1 MSPLLGSTGLVSY
14 YSYRGNIDTLP
25 DVFSIGADVTDVE
38 IDAEITRTTTITGIN
53 YKARVTP
60 SSGATISVN
69 GSGYTSTAQYVK
81 NNQSISIKFTPTDF
95 ETTYTVSLTVGKRSD
110 AYTILTR
117 NRPED
122 GIPNAFSFTD
132 QPDVDPPFSTNVE
145 SNVITLS
152 GMSNVPS
159 GQTPRTNDIGTAS
172 ISGNSAQFR
181 VTRDGAVV
189 RAYGTANFSVL
200 NGDQIQ
206 LRMNAGGNAQTVSTT
221 FSVTGTDTT
230 NLASPVTS
238 TVSDTWSITSRTYTA
253 TITLSA
259 SPGTVD
265 YNTASTISWT
275 SQNISGAINITN
287 IGNVND
293 ASGSRST
300 GNLNGGASGGTRT
313 FTATANTLYSPPATV
328 TSNTVTVNI
337 NPPPTPSVSLS
348 SGSNSI
354 AYNSSTTL
362 SWSSTNA
369 TSVNSS
375 TDNFAGSNLSGNNV
389 STGNLTQSKTYTI
402 RVNGV
407 EGQVSSPSSVTI
419 NVAAPPVPTVTL
431 TADSYSVAYG
441 GSTTLRWSS
450 TNATSVISSTD
461 NFAGSNTSGSVSTG
475 PLYFTKNYEITVGGL
490 EGQTASASLS
500 TPGVGG
506 PIVVPE
512 EPEIVKYIT
521 SNTTNADA
529 QSYFGSTDWTR
540 SVRKRL
546 VINGGVV
553 VGSTNPSAAALI
565 ITAGVVGAFVLEN
578 NGSIQGAGGLG
589 GVANGGNGGKGG
601 NAIII
606 HNKGTG
612 GTVSITNNGSIYAGG
627 GGGGA
632 GTKGG
637 TGGKGG
643 DGNYQVNNPTQY
655 FQEIA
660 SCNLAWGQWTC
671 SFNAVALAN
680 YNSSGCVAA
689 PYGRTITCNAFGF
702 ADNSTGNGIYQTQNN
717 YSTVDTTGGNG
728 GEGGNGGNGG
738 VGQGYAQSAAGGAA
752 GAAGAGGAA
761 GGTNAG
767 TGGQGGTG
775 GTGGTGGGLGA
786 DGSNGSQGNTG
797 DTGTSGNVSGG
808 TGGTAGELPVGIR
821 GLAGYYIN
829 GIDNLNG
836 GVGGTVGGR
845 TKNIG
850 EQATTN

>member
-1 MSPLLGSTGLVSY
+1 M
-14 YSYRGNIDTLP
+14 
-25 DVFSIGADVTDVE
+25 
-38 IDAEITRTTTITGIN
+38 
-53 YKARVTP
+53 
-60 SSGATISVN
+60 
-69 GSGYTSTAQYVK
+69 
-81 NNQSISIKFTPTDF
+81 
-95 ETTYTVSLTVGKRSD
+95 
-110 AYTILTR
+110 
-117 NRPED
+117 
-122 GIPNAFSFTD
+122 
-132 QPDVDPPFSTNVE
+132 
-145 SNVITLS
+145 
-152 GMSNVPS
+152 
-159 GQTPRTNDIGTAS
+159 
-172 ISGNSAQFR
+172 
-181 VTRDGAVV
+181 
-189 RAYGTANFSVL
+189 
-200 NGDQIQ
+200 
-206 LRMNAGGNAQTVSTT
+206 
-221 FSVTGTDTT
+221 
-230 NLASPVTS
+230 
-238 TVSDTWSITSRTYTA
+238 
-253 TITLSA
+253 
-259 SPGTVD
+259 
-265 YNTASTISWT
+265 
-275 SQNISGAINITN
+275 
-287 IGNVND
+287 
-293 ASGSRST
+293 
-300 GNLNGGASGGTRT
+300 
-313 FTATANTLYSPPATV
+313 
-328 TSNTVTVNI
+328 
-337 NPPPTPSVSLS
+337 
-348 SGSNSI
+348 
-354 AYNSSTTL
+354 
-362 SWSSTNA
+362 
-369 TSVNSS
+369 
-375 TDNFAGSNLSGNNV
+375 
-389 STGNLTQSKTYTI
+389 
-402 RVNGV
+402 
-407 EGQVSSPSSVTI
+407 
-419 NVAAPPVPTVTL
+419 
-431 TADSYSVAYG
+431 
-441 GSTTLRWSS
+441 RWSS

-461 NFAGSNTSGSVSTG
+461 NFAGNNLSGSVSTG

-786 DGSNGSQGNTG
+786 DGSNGLQGNTG

>member
-53 YKARVTP
+53 YKAKVTP

-159 GQTPRTNDIGTAS
+159 GQTPRTYDIGTAS
-172 ISGNSAQFR
+172 ISGNSAQFK

-200 NGDQIQ
+200 NRDQIQ

-259 SPGTVD
+259 SPGTVN

-337 NPPPTPSVSLS
+337 NPPPAPSVSLN

-362 SWSSTNA
+362 SWSSSNA

-375 TDNFAGSNLSGNNV
+375 TDNFAGSNLSGNNI

-419 NVAAPPVPTVTL
+419 NVAAPPAP
-431 TADSYSVAYG
+431 SVSLNSGSNSIPYNS
-441 GSTTLRWSS
+441 STTLSWSS
-450 TNATSVISSTD
+450 SNATSVDSSTD

-475 PLYFTKNYEITVGGL
+475 NLTQSKTYTIKVNGA
-490 EGQTASASLS
+490 EGQVSSPSSVTI
-500 TPGVGG
+500 T
-506 PIVVPE
+506 VPE

-589 GVANGGNGGKGG
+589 GVANGGNGGRGG

-606 HNKGTG
+606 NNKGTG

-643 DGNYQVNNPTQY
+643 DGSYQYVSSTSSVYQELYVGTRCSNQGNLYVYFANVCAAYGYNLNRVTGRSRDGSCGPGHSNYDGYCSRNVNQ
-655 FQEIA
+655 
-660 SCNLAWGQWTC
+660 
-671 SFNAVALAN
+671 
-680 YNSSGCVAA
+680 
-689 PYGRTITCNAFGF
+689 
-702 ADNSTGNGIYQTQNN
+702 DN
-717 YSTVDTTGGNG
+717 YSTASSTGGNG

-738 VGQGYAQSAAGGAA
+738 VGAGYAQSAAGGAS
-752 GAAGAGGAA
+752 GAAGAGGA
-761 GGTNAG
+761 GGGQNAG

-808 TGGTAGELPVGIR
+808 SGGIAGELPVGIR

-845 TKNIG
+845 TKNLATP
-850 EQATTN
+850 ATTN

>member
-69 GSGYTSTAQYVK
+69 GSGYTSTSQYVK
-81 NNQSISIKFTPTDF
+81 NNQSISIKFTPTDY

-122 GIPNAFSFTD
+122 GVPNAFSFTD
-132 QPDVDPPFSTNVE
+132 QPDVDPPFTTNVE

-172 ISGNSAQFR
+172 ISGNSAQFK

-275 SQNISGAINITN
+275 SQNISGPINITN

-461 NFAGSNTSGSVSTG
+461 NFAGNNLSGSVSTG

-553 VGSTNPSAAALI
+553 VGSTNPGAAALS

-606 HNKGTG
+606 NNKGTG

-643 DGNYQVNNPTQY
+643 DGSYEY
-655 FQEIA
+655 LA
-660 SCNLAWGQWTC
+660 SQSFPNAANCSLAFNQCASGNTTACNV
-671 SFNAVALAN
+671 FNAN
-680 YNSSGCVAA
+680 CCGSFQGC
-689 PYGRTITCNAFGF
+689 P
-702 ADNSTGNGIYQTQNN
+702 NN
-717 YSTVDTTGGNG
+717 QYATESTTGGNG

-738 VGQGYAQSAAGGAA
+738 VGQGYAQSAAGGSGGAA
-752 GAAGAGGAA
+752 GAAGAA

-808 TGGTAGELPVGIR
+808 SGGSAGGLPVGIR
-821 GLAGYYIN
+821 GLVGYYIN

>member
-145 SNVITLS
+145 SNIITLS

-159 GQTPRTNDIGTAS
+159 GQTPRTYDIGTAS

-259 SPGTVD
+259 SPGTVG
-265 YNTASTISWT
+265 YNEASTISWT
-275 SQNISGAINITN
+275 SQNIQLPINITN

-337 NPPPTPSVSLS
+337 NPPPAPSVSLS

-354 AYNSSTTL
+354 AYNSSTT
-362 SWSSTNA
+362 
-369 TSVNSS
+369 
-375 TDNFAGSNLSGNNV
+375 
-389 STGNLTQSKTYTI
+389 
-402 RVNGV
+402 
-407 EGQVSSPSSVTI
+407 
-419 NVAAPPVPTVTL
+419 
-431 TADSYSVAYG
+431 
-441 GSTTLRWSS
+441 
-450 TNATSVISSTD
+450 
-461 NFAGSNTSGSVSTG
+461 
-475 PLYFTKNYEITVGGL
+475 
-490 EGQTASASLS
+490 
-500 TPGVGG
+500 
-506 PIVVPE
+506 
-512 EPEIVKYIT
+512 
-521 SNTTNADA
+521 
-529 QSYFGSTDWTR
+529 
-540 SVRKRL
+540 
-546 VINGGVV
+546 
-553 VGSTNPSAAALI
+553 
-565 ITAGVVGAFVLEN
+565 
-578 NGSIQGAGGLG
+578 
-589 GVANGGNGGKGG
+589 
-601 NAIII
+601 
-606 HNKGTG
+606 
-612 GTVSITNNGSIYAGG
+612 
-627 GGGGA
+627 
-632 GTKGG
+632 
-637 TGGKGG
+637 
-643 DGNYQVNNPTQY
+643 
-655 FQEIA
+655 
-660 SCNLAWGQWTC
+660 
-671 SFNAVALAN
+671 
-680 YNSSGCVAA
+680 
-689 PYGRTITCNAFGF
+689 
-702 ADNSTGNGIYQTQNN
+702 
-717 YSTVDTTGGNG
+717 
-728 GEGGNGGNGG
+728 
-738 VGQGYAQSAAGGAA
+738 
-752 GAAGAGGAA
+752 
-761 GGTNAG
+761 
-767 TGGQGGTG
+767 
-775 GTGGTGGGLGA
+775 
-786 DGSNGSQGNTG
+786 
-797 DTGTSGNVSGG
+797 
-808 TGGTAGELPVGIR
+808 
-821 GLAGYYIN
+821 
-829 GIDNLNG
+829 
-836 GVGGTVGGR
+836 
-845 TKNIG
+845 
-850 EQATTN
+850 

>member
-53 YKARVTP
+53 YKAKVTP

-81 NNQSISIKFTPTDF
+81 NNQSISIKFTPTDY

-122 GIPNAFSFTD
+122 GVPNAFSFTD
-132 QPDVDPPFSTNVE
+132 QPDVDPPFRTNVE

-172 ISGNSAQFR
+172 ISGNSAQFK
-181 VTRDGAVV
+181 VIRDGAVV
-189 RAYGTANFSVL
+189 RVYGTGNFSVI

-265 YNTASTISWT
+265 YNTASTISWI
-275 SQNISGAINITN
+275 SQNISGPINITN

-300 GNLNGGASGGTRT
+300 GNLNGGASGGSRS

-337 NPPPTPSVSLS
+337 NPPPAPSVSLS

-362 SWSSTNA
+362 SWSSSNA

-375 TDNFAGSNLSGNNV
+375 TDNFAGSNLSGSNV

-419 NVAAPPVPTVTL
+419 NVAAPPVPTVSL
-431 TADSYSVAYG
+431 TADSNSIAFNS
-441 GSTTLRWSS
+441 STTLRWSS
-450 TNATSVISSTD
+450 SNATSVNSSTD
-461 NFAGSNTSGSVSTG
+461 NFAGSSTSGSVSTG
-475 PLYFTKNYEITVGGL
+475 NLTQPKTYTIVLNGL
-490 EGQTASASLS
+490 EGQTATSSV
-500 TPGVGG
+500 T
-506 PIVVPE
+506 ITVPE

-546 VINGGVV
+546 IVNGGVV
-553 VGSTNPSAAALI
+553 VGSTNPSAAALS

-606 HNKGTG
+606 NNKGTG

-637 TGGKGG
+637 TGGQGG
-643 DGNYQVNNPTQY
+643 SGSYQVNNPTQY
-655 FQEIA
+655 FQEDA
-660 SCNLAWGQWTC
+660 GCNLAWGQWTC
-671 SFNAVALAN
+671 GGNFVALAN
-680 YNSSGCVAA
+680 YNNAGCVAA
-689 PYGRTITCNAFGF
+689 PYGRTITCNRFGF
-702 ADNSTGNGIYQTQNN
+702 ADNSTGNGVYLTQDN

-752 GAAGAGGAA
+752 GSGGAAGAA

-767 TGGQGGTG
+767 SGGNGGTG

-797 DTGTSGNVSGG
+797 DTGASGNVGSGSGG
-808 TGGTAGELPVGIR
+808 LAGGLPVGIR

>member
-69 GSGYTSTAQYVK
+69 GSAYTSTPQYVR
-81 NNQSISIKFTPTDF
+81 NNQSISIKFTPTVY

-159 GQTPRTNDIGTAS
+159 GQTPRTYDIGTAS

-275 SQNISGAINITN
+275 SQNISGPINITN

-337 NPPPTPSVSLS
+337 NPPPAPSVSLS

-419 NVAAPPVPTVTL
+419 NVAAPPVPTVSL
-431 TADSYSVAYG
+431 TADSNSIAFN

-450 TNATSVISSTD
+450 TNATSVNSSTD
-461 NFAGSNTSGSVSTG
+461 NFAGSSTSGNVSTG
-475 PLYFTKNYEITVGGL
+475 NLTQSKTYTIVLNGL
-490 EGQTASASLS
+490 EGQTASSS
-500 TPGVGG
+500 VT
-506 PIVVPE
+506 ITVPE

-606 HNKGTG
+606 NNKGTG

-660 SCNLAWGQWTC
+660 GCNLAWGQWTC
-671 SFNAVALAN
+671 GGNSVALAN

-689 PYGRTITCNAFGF
+689 PYGRTITCNRFGS
-702 ADNSTGNGIYQTQNN
+702 ADNSAGNGVYQTQNN

-738 VGQGYAQSAAGGAA
+738 VGQGYAQSAAGGAG
-752 GAAGAGGAA
+752 GAAGAGGA
-761 GGTNAG
+761 GGGQNAG

-786 DGSNGSQGNTG
+786 DGSNGLQGNTG

-808 TGGTAGELPVGIR
+808 TGGTAGGLPVGIR

>member
-53 YKARVTP
+53 YKAKVTP

-81 NNQSISIKFTPTDF
+81 NNQSISIKFTPTDY

-132 QPDVDPPFSTNVE
+132 QTDVDPPFRTNVE

-172 ISGNSAQFR
+172 ISGNSAQFK
-181 VTRDGAVV
+181 VIRDGAVV
-189 RAYGTANFSVL
+189 RVYGTGNFSVI

-275 SQNISGAINITN
+275 SQNISGPINITN

-337 NPPPTPSVSLS
+337 NPPPAPSVSLS

-362 SWSSTNA
+362 SWSSSNA

-375 TDNFAGSNLSGNNV
+375 TDNFAGSNLSGSNV

-402 RVNGV
+402 V
-407 EGQVSSPSSVTI
+407 
-419 NVAAPPVPTVTL
+419 
-431 TADSYSVAYG
+431 
-441 GSTTLRWSS
+441 
-450 TNATSVISSTD
+450 
-461 NFAGSNTSGSVSTG
+461 
-475 PLYFTKNYEITVGGL
+475 VGGL
-490 EGQTASASLS
+490 EGQTATSSVTINVEA
-500 TPGVGG
+500 P
-506 PIVVPE
+506 
-512 EPEIVKYIT
+512 PEIVKYIT
-521 SNTTNADA
+521 ANTTNADA

-540 SVRKRL
+540 SVNKRL

-553 VGSTNPSAAALI
+553 VGSTNPSAAALS

-606 HNKGTG
+606 NNKGTG

-637 TGGKGG
+637 RGG
-643 DGNYQVNNPTQY
+643 DGGPTDTTELLGFERYNSNKLGLHFYTSYAAGEFLAINEYYVENTNYFWVTRETDSSIFGTVPLYRFFNGSTGDHLFGLNANEVPNQGGAGWNHEGIIGYVWPPNNPGPNTNPVY
-655 FQEIA
+655 RKFNGLDHLLTTDRNEA
-660 SCNLAWGQWTC
+660 SDTY
-671 SFNAVALAN
+671 ALDVDPLFYTVTDSA
-680 YNSSGCVAA
+680 Y
-689 PYGRTITCNAFGF
+689 Y
-702 ADNSTGNGIYQTQNN
+702 IYPTKRG
-717 YSTVDTTGGNG
+717 TTGAA
-728 GEGGNGGNGG
+728 GGNGGNGG
-738 VGQGYAQSAAGGAA
+738 VGQGYAQNAASGAA
-752 GAAGAGGAA
+752 GAAGA
-761 GGTNAG
+761 TNANTG
-767 TGGQGGTG
+767 ITGGDGGTG
-775 GTGGTGGGLGA
+775 GSGGSGGGFGA
-786 DGSNGSQGNTG
+786 DGSNGSQGNI
-797 DTGTSGNVSGG
+797 GG
-808 TGGTAGELPVGIR
+808 TGTNGGSGGLAGELPVGIR

-850 EQATTN
+850 DPATTN

>member
-53 YKARVTP
+53 YKAKVTP

-81 NNQSISIKFTPTDF
+81 NNQSISIKFTPTDY

-275 SQNISGAINITN
+275 SQNISGPINITN

-337 NPPPTPSVSLS
+337 NPPPAPSVSLN

-461 NFAGSNTSGSVSTG
+461 NFAGNNLSGSVSTG

-553 VGSTNPSAAALI
+553 VGSTNPGAAALS

-606 HNKGTG
+606 NNKGTG

-643 DGNYQVNNPTQY
+643 DGSYEYLASQSFPNAGNCNSY
-655 FQEIA
+655 FNLCFIGAPSPGRTAACQA
-660 SCNLAWGQWTC
+660 YSAQCCN
-671 SFNAVALAN
+671 N
-680 YNSSGCVAA
+680 YNGC
-689 PYGRTITCNAFGF
+689 P
-702 ADNSTGNGIYQTQNN
+702 NN
-717 YSTVDTTGGNG
+717 QYATESTTGGNG

-738 VGQGYAQSAAGGAA
+738 VGAGYAQSAAGGAS

-761 GGTNAG
+761 GGQNAG

-808 TGGTAGELPVGIR
+808 SGGIAGDLPVGIR

>member
-38 IDAEITRTTTITGIN
+38 INAEITRTTTITGIN
-53 YKARVTP
+53 YKAKATP

-69 GSGYTSTAQYVK
+69 GSAYTSTPQYVK
-81 NNQSISIKFTPTDF
+81 NNQSISIKFTPTDY

-122 GIPNAFSFTD
+122 GIPNAFNFTD
-132 QPDVDPPFSTNVE
+132 QTDVDPPFRTNVE

-172 ISGNSAQFR
+172 ISGNGAQFK
-181 VTRDGAVV
+181 VTRNSVVV
-189 RAYGTANFSVL
+189 RDYGTGNHQVI

-265 YNTASTISWT
+265 YNQASTISWT
-275 SQNISGAINITN
+275 SQNINGPISITD
-287 IGNVND
+287 IGNVNG

-300 GNLNGGASGGTRT
+300 GNLNGGAGGGSRS

-337 NPPPTPSVSLS
+337 NPPPAPSVSLS
-348 SGSNSI
+348 SGNNNI

-362 SWSSTNA
+362 SWSSSNA

-375 TDNFAGSNLSGNNV
+375 TDNFAGNNLSGNNF

-419 NVAAPPVPTVTL
+419 T
-431 TADSYSVAYG
+431 
-441 GSTTLRWSS
+441 
-450 TNATSVISSTD
+450 
-461 NFAGSNTSGSVSTG
+461 
-475 PLYFTKNYEITVGGL
+475 
-490 EGQTASASLS
+490 
-500 TPGVGG
+500 
-506 PIVVPE
+506 VPE
-512 EPEIVKYIT
+512 EPEIVKHIT

-546 VINGGVV
+546 VIDPNVV
-553 VGSTNPSAAALI
+553 VGSTNPNAAALS

-578 NGSIQGAGGLG
+578 YGSIQGAGGLG

-606 HNKGTG
+606 NNKGTG

-637 TGGKGG
+637 TGGQGG
-643 DGNYQVNNPTQY
+643 SGSNTYLVSQSFPNAGTCTSN
-655 FQEIA
+655 F
-660 SCNLAWGQWTC
+660 NLCFFG
-671 SFNAVALAN
+671 
-680 YNSSGCVAA
+680 A
-689 PYGRTITCNAFGF
+689 PSPGRTAACQIYNAQCCG
-702 ADNSTGNGIYQTQNN
+702 SQQGCPNN
-717 YSTVDTTGGNG
+717 EYATVDTTGGDG

-738 VGQGYAQSAAGGAA
+738 VGQGYAQNAAGGAA
-752 GAAGAGGAA
+752 GAAGVAGAA

-767 TGGQGGTG
+767 TGGNGGRG
-775 GTGGTGGGLGA
+775 GRGGTGGGFGA
-786 DGSNGSQGNTG
+786 DGSNDVVALQGDTG
-797 DTGTSGNVSGG
+797 DTGASGNVGSGSGG
-808 TGGTAGELPVGIR
+808 LAGGLPVGIR

-836 GVGGTVGGR
+836 YSGGGTVGGR

-850 EQATTN
+850 DPATTN

>member
-53 YKARVTP
+53 YKAKVTP

-69 GSGYTSTAQYVK
+69 GSAYTSTPQYVK
-81 NNQSISIKFTPTDF
+81 NNQSISIKFTPTDY

-132 QPDVDPPFSTNVE
+132 QTDVDPPFRTNVE

-172 ISGNSAQFR
+172 ISGNSAQFK

-189 RAYGTANFSVL
+189 RVYGTANFSVL

-275 SQNISGAINITN
+275 SQNISGPINITN

-337 NPPPTPSVSLS
+337 NPPPAPSVSLS

-362 SWSSTNA
+362 SWSSSNA

-402 RVNGV
+402 VVGGL
-407 EGQVSSPSSVTI
+407 EGQTATSSVTI
-419 NVAAPPVPTVTL
+419 NVAAPPVPTVSL

-450 TNATSVISSTD
+450 SNATSVNSSTD
-461 NFAGSNTSGSVSTG
+461 NFAGNNLSGSVSTG
-475 PLYFTKNYEITVGGL
+475 ALYLTKNYEITVGGL
-490 EGQTASASLS
+490 EGQTAFASLV
-500 TPGVGG
+500 TVGG
-506 PIVVPE
+506 PITVPE
-512 EPEIVKYIT
+512 EPAIEKHIT
-521 SNTTNADA
+521 SNTTNVNAS
-529 QSYFGSTDWTR
+529 SYFGGDWGR
-540 SVRKRL
+540 NVRKKL
-546 VINGGVV
+546 YIDPGVV
-553 VGSTNPSAAALI
+553 VGSTDPNTAALI
-565 ITAGVVGAFVLEN
+565 ISSGVVGAFTLIN
-578 NGSIQGAGGLG
+578 NSSIQGAPGAAGA
-589 GVANGGNGGKGG
+589 ANGGNGGKGG
-601 NAIII
+601 NAIRAD
-606 HNKGTG
+606 GPGSG
-612 GTVSITNNGSIYAGG
+612 GSIAIENNGSVVAGG
-627 GGGGA
+627 GGGGG

-637 TGGKGG
+637 RGG
-643 DGNYQVNNPTQY
+643 DGGSGSNTYL
-655 FQEIA
+655 A
-660 SCNLAWGQWTC
+660 SQSFPNAANCSLAFNQCASGNITACNVFNANCCG
-671 SFNAVALAN
+671 SFN
-680 YNSSGCVAA
+680 GC
-689 PYGRTITCNAFGF
+689 P
-702 ADNSTGNGIYQTQNN
+702 NN
-717 YSTVDTTGGNG
+717 EYATESTTGGIG
-728 GEGGNGGNGG
+728 GEGGNGGAGG
-738 VGQGYAQSAAGGAA
+738 IGQGYNQGSTVGSSGLIGADNTL
-752 GAAGAGGAA
+752 

-767 TGGQGGTG
+767 DGGHGAYGGNG
-775 GTGGTGGGLGA
+775 GNGGNFGLSG
-786 DGSNGSQGNTG
+786 DPGSQGGIG
-797 DTGTSGNVSGG
+797 DPGTTGNVSGG
-808 TGGTAGELPVGIR
+808 TGGSTGSLPVGQGGIS
-821 GLAGYYIN
+821 GYS
-829 GIDNLNG
+829 LNG
-836 GVGGTVGGR
+836 TNYTSLGGYVLGPQ
-845 TKNIG
+845 KSNP
-850 EQATTN
+850 

>member
-53 YKARVTP
+53 YKAKVTP

-81 NNQSISIKFTPTDF
+81 NNQSISIKFTPTDY

-122 GIPNAFSFTD
+122 GVPNAFSFTD
-132 QPDVDPPFSTNVE
+132 QTDVDPPFRTNVE

-172 ISGNSAQFR
+172 ISGNSAQFK
-181 VTRDGAVV
+181 VIRDGAVV
-189 RAYGTANFSVL
+189 RVYGTGNFSVL

-259 SPGTVD
+259 SPGTVG
-265 YNTASTISWT
+265 YNEASTISWT
-275 SQNISGAINITN
+275 SQNISGPINITN

-300 GNLNGGASGGTRT
+300 GNLNGGASGGSRS

-337 NPPPTPSVSLS
+337 NPPPAPSVSLS

-362 SWSSTNA
+362 SWSSSNA

-375 TDNFAGSNLSGNNV
+375 TDNFAGSNLSGSV

-402 RVNGV
+402 V
-407 EGQVSSPSSVTI
+407 
-419 NVAAPPVPTVTL
+419 
-431 TADSYSVAYG
+431 
-441 GSTTLRWSS
+441 
-450 TNATSVISSTD
+450 
-461 NFAGSNTSGSVSTG
+461 
-475 PLYFTKNYEITVGGL
+475 VGGL
-490 EGQTASASLS
+490 EGQTATSSVTINVEA
-500 TPGVGG
+500 P
-506 PIVVPE
+506 
-512 EPEIVKYIT
+512 PEIVKYIT
-521 SNTTNADA
+521 ANTTNADA

-540 SVRKRL
+540 SVNKRL

-553 VGSTNPSAAALI
+553 VGSTNPSAAALS

-606 HNKGTG
+606 NNKGTG

-637 TGGKGG
+637 TGGTGG
-643 DGNYQVNNPTQY
+643 PTDTTELLGFERYNSNKLGLHFYTSYAADEFIAINEYYVESTNYFWVTRETDSSIFGTVPLYRFFNGSTGDHLFGLNANEVPNEGGAGWIHEGIRGYVWPPNNPGPNTNPIY
-655 FQEIA
+655 RKFNGLDHLLTADRNEA
-660 SCNLAWGQWTC
+660 SDTY
-671 SFNAVALAN
+671 ALDVDPLF
-680 YNSSGCVAA
+680 Y
-689 PYGRTITCNAFGF
+689 
-702 ADNSTGNGIYQTQNN
+702 
-717 YSTVDTTGGNG
+717 TVTDSAYYTYPTFRGTTGAA
-728 GEGGNGGNGG
+728 GGNGGNGG
-738 VGQGYAQSAAGGAA
+738 VGQGYAQNAASGAA
-752 GAAGAGGAA
+752 GAAGA
-761 GGTNAG
+761 TNANTG
-767 TGGQGGTG
+767 ITGGDGGTG
-775 GTGGTGGGLGA
+775 GTGGDGGGFGNP
-786 DGSNGSQGNTG
+786 GSNGTQG
-797 DTGTSGNVSGG
+797 DTGSTGNNNGSGG
-808 TGGTAGELPVGIR
+808 FVGSPLVGIR

>member
-14 YSYRGNIDTLP
+14 YSYKGNIDTLP

-81 NNQSISIKFTPTDF
+81 NNQSISIKFTPTDY

-159 GQTPRTNDIGTAS
+159 GQTPRTYDIGTAS

-259 SPGTVD
+259 SPGTVG
-265 YNTASTISWT
+265 YNEASTISWT
-275 SQNISGAINITN
+275 SQNIQLPINITN
-287 IGNVND
+287 LGSFNNAID
-293 ASGSRST
+293 SRST

-337 NPPPTPSVSLS
+337 NPPPTPSVSLN

-375 TDNFAGSNLSGNNV
+375 TDNFAGSNLSRDNV

-441 GSTTLRWSS
+441 GSTTLSWSS

-461 NFAGSNTSGSVSTG
+461 NFAGNNLSGINVSTG

-521 SNTTNADA
+521 ANTTNADA

-553 VGSTNPSAAALI
+553 VGSTNPSAAALS

-606 HNKGTG
+606 NNKGTG

-637 TGGKGG
+637 TGGKGV
-643 DGNYQVNNPTQY
+643 DGSYTTSTYVEQSCPSYDGQCPTWY
-655 FQEIA
+655 SNCTNSGLDLTTRNIFCSLYYAGCPSYYDCSYYTYSEPIA
-660 SCNLAWGQWTC
+660 
-671 SFNAVALAN
+671 
-680 YNSSGCVAA
+680 
-689 PYGRTITCNAFGF
+689 
-702 ADNSTGNGIYQTQNN
+702 
-717 YSTVDTTGGNG
+717 TTGGNG

-738 VGQGYAQSAAGGAA
+738 VGQGYAQSAAGGAG
-752 GAAGAGGAA
+752 GAAGAGGA
-761 GGTNAG
+761 GGGQNAG

-786 DGSNGSQGNTG
+786 DGSNGLQGNTG

-808 TGGTAGELPVGIR
+808 SGGSAGGLPVGIR

>member
-38 IDAEITRTTTITGIN
+38 INAEITRTTTITGIN
-53 YKARVTP
+53 YKAKATP

-69 GSGYTSTAQYVK
+69 GSAYTSTPQYVK
-81 NNQSISIKFTPTDF
+81 NNQSISIKFTPTDY
-95 ETTYTVSLTVGKRSD
+95 ETTYNVSLTVGKRSD

-122 GIPNAFSFTD
+122 GIPNAFNFTD
-132 QPDVDPPFSTNVE
+132 QTDVDPPFRTNVE
-145 SNVITLS
+145 SDVITLS

-172 ISGNSAQFR
+172 ISGNGAQFK
-181 VTRDGAVV
+181 VTRNGVV
-189 RAYGTANFSVL
+189 IRDYGSGNYQVI

-265 YNTASTISWT
+265 YNQASTISWT
-275 SQNISGAINITN
+275 SQNISGPISITN

-300 GNLNGGASGGTRT
+300 GNLNGGAGGGSRS

-337 NPPPTPSVSLS
+337 NPPPAPSVSLS
-348 SGSNSI
+348 SGNNNI

-362 SWSSTNA
+362 SWSSSNA

-375 TDNFAGSNLSGNNV
+375 TGNFAGNNLSGNNV

-402 RVNGV
+402 VVGGL
-407 EGQVSSPSSVTI
+407 EGQTATSSVTI
-419 NVAAPPVPTVTL
+419 NVAAPPVPTVSL
-431 TADSYSVAYG
+431 TADSNSIAYNS
-441 GSTTLRWSS
+441 STTLRWSS
-450 TNATSVISSTD
+450 SNATSVISSTD
-461 NFAGSNTSGSVSTG
+461 NFAGSNTSGSFSTG
-475 PLYFTKNYEITVGGL
+475 NLTQSKTYTIVVGGL
-490 EGQTASASLS
+490 EGQTATSSV
-500 TPGVGG
+500 TITVGL
-506 PIVVPE
+506 

-553 VGSTNPSAAALI
+553 VGSTNPNAAALS

-606 HNKGTG
+606 NNKGTG

-637 TGGKGG
+637 RGG
-643 DGNYQVNNPTQY
+643 DGGSGSYQVNNPTQY
-655 FQEIA
+655 FQEDPQ
-660 SCNLAWGQWTC
+660 CNLAWGQWTC
-671 SFNAVALAN
+671 AGNFVALAN
-680 YNSSGCVAA
+680 YNNSGCVAA
-689 PYGRTITCNAFGF
+689 PYGRTITCNAFRQ
-702 ADNSTGNGIYQTQNN
+702 ADNSTGNGRYQTQNN
-717 YSTVDTTGGNG
+717 YSTVDTTGGTG

-738 VGQGYAQSAAGGAA
+738 VGQGYAQNAAAGAGGAA
-752 GAAGAGGAA
+752 GTAGAA

-775 GTGGTGGGLGA
+775 GSGGSGGGLGA
-786 DGSNGSQGNTG
+786 DGSNGSQGTIGGTG
-797 DTGTSGNVSGG
+797 ASGNVGGGSGG
-808 TGGTAGELPVGIR
+808 LSGELPVGIR

-829 GIDNLNG
+829 GIDNLDG

-845 TKNIG
+845 TKNLG
-850 EQATTN
+850 DPATTN